1 MNTKQFF
8 RIWTVVLIA
17 LLCGSS
23 PTWSVTYTANDQKDD
38 GGGTYNF
45 SWEHDDAVGL
55 LSSFM
60 NYKMDQYQKLK
71 TSKAFDAGSDQF
83 YWEFNANICPDL
95 DDLGYKTF
103 SADDEQAFAIYVA
116 TFTFNGDVLL
126 VTSDGVSHQIA
137 TFDFSKVTQANFV
150 SQTEI
155 NVPCTMVD
163 ANYGQVAVK
172 KTTAR
177 GINVYFSPVKKT
189 YIHKDVEKIIIRST
203 VTARDGSNLYPNVGT
218 LKYEKA
224 LDFSSIDEGKPMPK
238 LTIDWNDKGEI
249 GCQAADVKDKRGNSK
264 YVAQFYR
271 LTRYIYYQKTRMGIY
286 KEYLF
291 GTDRDNLTITD
302 KSGGKMDLDFSFWP
316 FNHKGLDRS
325 DAAYTI
331 PVYVKYCGV
340 VRVNPSIPGAA
351 KTYVSYDQPDV
362 WVVVKPFTRPTSVK
376 VEFDKWGKKNT
387 VTWTRAENVQGWNGS
402 KWTHD
407 DCRFDGKW
415 YVIRYKKGQLASDYQ
430 LIGSVSGKNKPE
442 ALKLTD
448 DNIDYDE
455 EYVYRVVF
463 LPEVLEEKYSEKLAD
478 LPGQSE
484 THYKTDLWEEGS
496 VSTRMEIPVQLS
508 QDRSD
513 DSGIHLVWEYNVQT
527 NGCDWRID
535 KHPLGESTWTTVT
548 TIPVD
553 TKQSTASYV
562 ETGGS
567 VCDRYVYRIMTKIND
582 KELYSDTLVC
592 NLPAGAYISDVKA
605 STGTEEKNVIVKW
618 KVARPGDDDI
628 WFRVLRRPIG
638 SDEWTL
644 LSDDI
649 HGHATEYTFIDERVM
664 AGSYYEYS
672 IEAYGAKCEGQLVQ
686 TGSSVAPGF
695 SQGRGTIT
703 GHISY
708 GTGTA
713 VNGVRVNLVKS
724 SADESTDQPQFL
736 SRYID
741 GEGKGLQWTADSA
754 KYASVLTGE
763 KELTLQLWARPME
776 GSGEALK
783 TLLVLNGALE
793 MGVKTENGKDYFL
806 YAADLSTAE
815 KYTHI
820 FPKLVFDQYDFT
832 HVAAAYK
839 QGKWTFYVGN
849 DTLRSETVNAWSPNW
864 KVCSKAGTKSLSVGG
879 GINRPG
885 FDIYNGF
892 VDDVRLWSRAL
903 TESEVNANYTRVL
916 GGTESGLLL
925 YWPLDEGIN
934 VTKYAFDVACQDG
947 LYQLNHPEVGIN
959 ATPNTAVPRQL
970 GLYGMTDAEGDY
982 IIRGIPFQQGG
993 TNYKLVPD
1001 MGVHEFS
1008 PNMRSM
1014 FVSPTSLTANNID
1027 FEDVSSFPMKG
1038 YVYYA
1043 GTNVPVEGVMFYVDG
1058 VVSTANGQNQQTDA
1072 NGFYEISVPIGQ
1084 HYIEARK
1091 GGHTMVGGGRYPLEG
1106 TVNFDREVQYDFAD
1120 STLVNFVGRVGGGE
1134 CNDTLSV
1141 GFGASKNNIGM
1152 ATLALKLNNPSFSFN
1167 CQDDHIS
1174 DAATERTWASD
1185 TTAINS
1191 RSWTGTGADSKYIY
1205 IRTDSLTGEFSALLP
1220 PLKYITKSITVD
1232 KNPDIEFTK
1241 LPEVDLTNVNA
1252 ELTDSLIQVTE
1263 QGDSVINQYTYN
1275 TKHIHTYFAK
1285 PQVKM
1290 WQPGNSVGA
1299 FGLKDYEGEDKFGP
1313 VQVSDLWTLEE
1324 GKLKYTYDY
1333 PILKELQKVKWQIRG
1348 FEAYENHD
1356 GKTVVVDTI
1365 PLRAQVL
1372 TISNEMSA
1380 GQRVV
1385 ALDSEPANGLEPGE
1399 VVDLKKDEC
1408 QLDADGMFT
1417 YEWTVG
1423 LPCIT
1428 KPYTRNL
1435 NITYVRRDR
1444 TYMAAD
1450 LNAIVVGDLPSA
1462 KNFVTRGPDKV
1473 LVVLRDP
1480 PGAKSKTTW
1489 KTGTTKTKIKNW
1501 SYGAFGTENFNLST
1515 KFGLSTQIL
1524 KDLVTVLLAGDKFK
1538 HELELGGGFTSEWSS
1553 IRDDEE
1559 TWSLTTSE
1567 AISTSSSDKYV
1578 GAAGDTFIGVST
1590 NILIGET
1597 RIIGFIRENPN
1608 APFEMGEDYG
1618 ISLGDS
1624 VKTKFIYSAY
1634 ELEKTML
1641 PKWEETRNSLIK
1653 VFVNNEQEAEAYE
1666 NPTDEVQYVTW
1677 LREGD
1682 PDFGTKDTYK
1692 VKAEKNH
1699 DWKKNKGVEDEVN
1712 WYNYQIKR
1720 WKEVLSN
1727 NEQDKVK
1734 AMKDR
1739 NRFWEKNISFDGG
1752 TSYSM
1757 SDRCDT
1763 TNVTKHKSSCSA
1775 SGLFNIGQTNKIE
1788 LGTVGFSVTWEIETE
1803 NGFQFSST
1811 ESDFDENLK
1820 TYAEFSYTFDDGNRG
1835 TDFSVDV
1842 FTSPAGHTK
1851 IFSLVGGQ
1859 SYNPYEGEEKTKWF
1873 EAGQHVLSNGTEQ
1886 MEQPGIKISLDG
1898 EVAGKSATLTDV
1910 PAGQTGNFTLHLSN
1924 NSKTHQGFEF
1934 SYNVLV
1940 QDGTNPNGLEILMD
1954 GTPASGRG
1962 IFIPAGETVKK
1973 VITVR
1978 QTDQSVLDYENVEI
1992 RFTSQNQPAKIK
2004 DAVTLNVHFKPASSP
2019 IDLVISE
2026 PVLNTE
2032 NKDGSLSL
2040 KLTNFDRQFKNL
2052 KSVGVQYRFAGNT
2065 QWTTLHTYVTKA
2077 ADLAG
2082 DGYSMLPEEGD
2093 IRLTVDMTNNLS
2105 YPEGKYEFRAF
2116 TSTPYDP
2123 ELIYTY
2129 SEVLPVVKDLTRPR
2143 ALTTPSPADGIL
2155 RYGNDLLLEL
2165 NEDIVPGYVTD
2176 KNIIVMAR
2184 LNDQPIDH
2192 NVALRLPKAEQ
2203 TTFTQ
2208 SPVFLN
2214 GDFSVDFWLKWSEPG
2229 TVMQLGKANSA
2240 LALRTDDAGHLV
2252 VAFAGDEYVS
2262 KKVLPRDEW
2271 TYLVMSYDADDMA
2284 FSVLGQYGTESV
2296 DLFKD
2301 EPVNEHATLTM
2312 EYAGDNTLY
2321 LGGDTMEGAMHDL
2334 SFFNICRDMKE
2345 AAATKYESKSNYV
2358 YGMTNYWPMNEGHGT
2373 LIADTRHTHNME
2385 TAGAWVLNNKNYA
2398 LSLKN
2403 KEGVTI
2409 DITKDNTTI
2418 ADSYAIEMRVEP
2430 DRDAEMDDEVVVFE
2444 TGSVPSNK
2452 LRLYFNKIRDLYLD
2466 YGTETKMLAHNFNFY
2481 FYGVQHHLALN
2492 VVRGQAASFY
2502 MDGERMAVL
2511 NEREMPRLEGAVMKL
2526 GKGLVGKIDEVR
2538 YWKAAL
2544 TEDRLLANQWNCID
2558 TTDVYSRGLAV
2569 YLPFEKDGVV
2579 NGVNTKVPTLEN
2591 MVSKTKT
2598 AVVCSEEAAVVE
2610 ETVSMLKNA
2619 PEETRIIATPVA
2631 SERKVV
2637 IHLDATPRDIEGTT
2651 LHITVDK
2658 LRDLNG
2664 NESQPI
2670 RWQAYV
2676 QQNTLKWTK
2685 DSVTISKKYG
2695 TDHVFDVNIEN
2706 KGAKNETYTL
2716 TNMPQWLSLVS
2727 ALGDTPVE
2735 DTGDMAP
2742 LTTKTLRFKVDPM
2755 VAVGNYDVTVGLLG
2769 NNDILEPLRIVMK
2782 VRGDMPDWTVDPTK
2796 FEHSMN
2802 MVGQAYLSGILMNNP
2817 ESRVAAFIGDECRGI
2832 AAPQK
2837 IRGAAYVSLTI
2848 YGNSEDNNGETA
2860 DSDKGKPLT
2869 FRIWDATRGVAYA
2882 DVHITLPD
2890 ASTTP
2895 VTFQTDQ
2902 FVGDFDHPVV
2912 WTKGNNI
2919 EQLLR
2924 LNEKWNWVALG
2935 VELDSNE
2942 PGVVFPDL
2950 TTWKTV
2956 IKDRVSNVYSSGTAW
2971 KGPLTI
2977 EGGTMYKMHLTQ
2989 LTNSRDISSG
2999 VSVMGRQM
3007 NLSTSPV
3014 TLRPGW
3020 NWIAYTPMVTMSV
3033 DEALAGVNANLGDR
3047 IKSQTGIAVF
3057 GEAGW
3062 VGNLKALES
3071 GHGYMYYNSSDVAQE
3086 FFYPTKASSGK
3097 HAAKRIQA
3105 TEEET
3110 ALSVFTSV
3118 DPYNYPDNMSMVIQ
3132 LTDGAEVVDTAEVAA
3147 FVDGECRGAS
3157 RADNGLYYLMVAGEG
3172 SGQPMELR
3180 TCIEGEM
3187 LTIDTRNVYTSD
3199 AIVGDPWE
3207 PYVINLQEL
3216 TGIRTVGIGSPD
3228 DSTWYDLQGRK
3239 LGQKPSRKGLYI
3251 ENGKKRVVRK

>member
-17 LLCGSS
+17 LLCCSS
-23 PTWSVTYTANDQKDD
+23 PTWAATYNAENIKDD

-71 TSKAFDAGSDQF
+71 TSKSFDAGSDQF
-83 YWEFNANICPDL
+83 YWEFNVNICPDL

-116 TFTFNGDVLL
+116 TFTFNGEVLL
-126 VTSDGVSHQIA
+126 VTSDGTAHQIA
-137 TFDFSKVTQANFV
+137 TFDFSKATQANFV

-527 NGCDWRID
+527 NGCEWRID
-535 KHPLGESTWTTVT
+535 KHRLGESTWTKVT

-592 NLPAGAYISDVKA
+592 NLPAGAYISEVKA

-776 GSGEALK
+776 DSEACTKALV
-783 TLLVLNGALE
+783 VLNNVLE
-793 MGVKTENGKDYFL
+793 LGVKSDNGTDYIL
-806 YAADLSTAE
+806 YSNDLSYGGLKRYYPTL
-815 KYTHI
+815 K
-820 FPKLVFDQYDFT
+820 FSKFDFT
-832 HVAAAYK
+832 HVAATYK
-839 QGKWTFYVGN
+839 QGKWTFYVGT
-849 DTLRSETVNAWSPNW
+849 DTLYHESINAERNYW
-864 KVCSKAGTKSLSVGG
+864 KVCKRAGTPSLLIGG
-879 GINRPG
+879 
-885 FDIYNGF
+885 DIKQNSYDNNKVYNGF

-903 TESEVNANYTRVL
+903 TESELNANYTRIL
-916 GGTESGLLL
+916 GGTENGLLL

-959 ATPNTAVPRQL
+959 ATPNTAVPRLL

-1043 GTNVPVEGVMFYVDG
+1043 GTNIPAEGIELYVDG
-1058 VVSTANGQNQQTDA
+1058 TASLKDGQVSKTDA

-1084 HYIEARK
+1084 HYVEAK
-1091 GGHTMVGGGRYPLEG
+1091 LGSHTMVAGGRYPLEG
-1106 TVNFDREVQYDFAD
+1106 TANFDREVQYDFAD

-1134 CNDTLSV
+1134 RNDTLSV

-1152 ATLALKLNNPSFSFN
+1152 ATVALKLNNPSFSFN

-1174 DAATERTWASD
+1174 DAATERTWESD

-1220 PLKYITKSITVD
+1220 PLKYITKSIVVD

-1241 LPEVDLTNVNA
+1241 LPEVDLTNIVMN
-1252 ELTDSLIQVTE
+1252 LQDSMTVYQE
-1263 QGDSVINQYTYN
+1263 NGDSITKFYTYN
-1275 TKHIHTYFAK
+1275 TKQIHTHFAK
-1285 PQVKM
+1285 PQVKL
-1290 WQPGNSVGA
+1290 WQPDNSVGA
-1299 FGLKDYEGEDKFGP
+1299 FGLKEYEGEDTFGP
-1313 VQVSDLWTLEE
+1313 FKVSDLWTLEE
-1324 GKLKYTYDY
+1324 DKLKYTYDY
-1333 PILKELQKVKWQIRG
+1333 PILEQSDSVTWKLRG
-1348 FEAYENHD
+1348 FEAYENRD

-1365 PLRAQVL
+1365 PLRGQVL
-1372 TISNEMSA
+1372 TIANEMSSD
-1380 GQRVV
+1380 QRVV
-1385 ALDSEPANGLEPGE
+1385 ALDSPPAGGLEPGE
-1399 VVDLKKDEC
+1399 IYDLKKDQC

-1417 YEWTVG
+1417 YGWHVG
-1423 LPCIT
+1423 LPSIT
-1428 KPYTRNL
+1428 KPYTRNI
-1435 NITYVRRDR
+1435 NITFTRKNR
-1444 TYMAAD
+1444 TYMGPN

-1462 KNFVTRGPDKV
+1462 DNFVTKGPDK
-1473 LVVLRDP
+1473 LLNVLRDP

-1489 KTGTTKTKIKNW
+1489 KKGSVQTK
-1501 SYGAFGTENFNLST
+1501 
-1515 KFGLSTQIL
+1515 
-1524 KDLVTVLLAGDKFK
+1524 
-1538 HELELGGGFTSEWSS
+1538 
-1553 IRDDEE
+1553 
-1559 TWSLTTSE
+1559 
-1567 AISTSSSDKYV
+1567 ISTSSDCAYGKYKLTVKHNYGQKVEIAAGGALKLVMSDLNNTFNTLGGFSIKWKTGTSKDQTWTLTATESVSTSSGGKFV
-1578 GAAGDTFIGVST
+1578 GSAGDTFIGLST
-1590 NILIGET
+1590 NLLIGNT
-1597 RIIGFIRENPN
+1597 RVIGFIRESAD
-1608 APFEMGEDYG
+1608 APFTMGEQDAM
-1618 ISLGDS
+1618 SVSDS
-1624 VKTKFIYSAY
+1624 VKTTFMYSTY
-1634 ELEKTML
+1634 ELENVML
-1641 PKWEETRNSLIK
+1641 PKWKDTRNSLIN
-1653 VFVNNEQEAEAYE
+1653 VFVNSKPEAEAYV
-1666 NPTDEVQYVTW
+1666 NNSDDVQYVTW
-1677 LREGD
+1677 LKATDEH
-1682 PDFGTKDTYK
+1682 FGEEDTYVMK
-1692 VKAEKNH
+1692 VPNNSE
-1699 DWKKNKGVEDEVN
+1699 WKNKIGAGDEVQWCN
-1712 WYNYQIKR
+1712 SQIESWEATLRFNEWEK
-1720 WKEVLSN
+1720 VFAMQNSN
-1727 NEQDKVK
+1727 ELWQ
-1734 AMKDR
+1734 
-1739 NRFWEKNISFDGG
+1739 KNISFDGG
-1752 TSYSM
+1752 TNYTYS
-1757 SDRCDT
+1757 
-1763 TNVTKHKSSCSA
+1763 HKSSYSKA
-1775 SGLFNIGQTNKIE
+1775 IKHNVTYK
-1788 LGTVGFSVTWEIETE
+1788 LGGIFKAGETE
-1803 NGFQFSST
+1803 EVEASTLAFKNVVSFST
-1811 ESDFDENLK
+1811 EHGRDVSETTSDYDEN
-1820 TYAEFSYTFDDGNRG
+1820 TNDYAEFEYTFDDGNRG

-1842 FTSPAGHTK
+1842 FKSPYQFSD

-1873 EAGQHVLSNGTEQ
+1873 EEGQHVLSNGTQQ

-1898 EVAGKSATLTDV
+1898 KDGGKSATLTDV
-1910 PAGQTGNFTLHLSN
+1910 PAGQTGTFTLHLTN
-1924 NSKTHQGFEF
+1924 NSTTHQGFDF
-1934 SYNVLV
+1934 THNVLI
-1940 QDGTNPNGLEILMD
+1940 QEDSNPNGLEILMD
-1954 GTPASGRG
+1954 GVPANGRG
-1962 IFIPAGETVKK
+1962 VYIPAGETVKK

-1978 QTDQSVLDYENVEI
+1978 QTDQSVLDYKNVEI
-1992 RFTSQNQPAKIK
+1992 RFASQYQPAKIK
-2004 DAVTLNVHFKPASSP
+2004 DAVKLNVSFKPASSP

-2093 IRLTVDMTNNLS
+2093 IRLTEDMSNNMS
-2105 YPEGKYEFRAF
+2105 YPEGNYEFRAF
-2116 TSTPYDP
+2116 TATPYG
-2123 ELIYTY
+2123 EEMIYTY
-2129 SEVLPVVKDLTRPR
+2129 SEALPVVKDLTRPR
-2143 ALTTPSPADGIL
+2143 ALTTPAPTSGIL
-2155 RYGNDLLLEL
+2155 RYGDDLLLEL
-2165 NEDIVPGYVTD
+2165 NEDIVPGYVSD

-2192 NVALRLPKAEQ
+2192 SVALQLYG
-2203 TTFTQ
+2203 Q
-2208 SPVFLN
+2208 SFGETHTKNPVFLD
-2214 GDFSVDFWLKWSEPG
+2214 GDFSVEFWVKWTEPG
-2229 TVMQLGKANSA
+2229 IILQQGYDSNKFSLS
-2240 LALRTDDAGHLV
+2240 TDDNGHLV
-2252 VAFAGDEYVS
+2252 VAFAGYEYTS
-2262 KKVLPRDEW
+2262 KDVLPRNEW
-2271 TYLVMSYDADDMA
+2271 TYIVLSYNSNDMTFTA
-2284 FSVLGQYGTESV
+2284 LGQYDKESKM
-2296 DLFKD
+2296 LFKD
-2301 EPVNEHATLTM
+2301 QPTDQWANMTAD
-2312 EYAGDNTLY
+2312 YSADNYLY
-2321 LGGDTMEGAMHDL
+2321 LGGGTFEGAIHDL
-2334 SFFNICRDMKE
+2334 SLFNVYRDVIDAGSMK
-2345 AAATKYESKSNYV
+2345 YQSKNQYV
-2358 YGMTNYWPMNEGHGT
+2358 YGLSNYWPMNEGHGAVA
-2373 LIADTRHTHNME
+2373 ADTRHTHDML
-2385 TAGAWVLNNKNYA
+2385 VLPNWTLDGLNYA
-2398 LSLKN
+2398 LWLKQASTD
-2403 KEGVTI
+2403 GVTI
-2409 DITKDNTTI
+2409 DITKDNTGRG
-2418 ADSYAIEMRVEP
+2418 DSYAIELWAMDMNPQTEH
-2430 DRDAEMDDEVVVFE
+2430 DAVLFE
-2444 TGSVPSNK
+2444 TGSVASNK
-2452 LRLYFNKIRDLYLD
+2452 LRLYYNKEHDVCLD
-2466 YGTETKMLAHNFNFY
+2466 YGEQTKVVASHTDFPADVAM
-2481 FYGVQHHLALN
+2481 HHFALN
-2492 VVRGQAASFY
+2492 VLRGQTAAFY
-2502 MDGERMAVL
+2502 YDGQRTATIMES
-2511 NEREMPRLEGAVMKL
+2511 EMPRVEGTVLRL
-2526 GKGLVGKIDEVR
+2526 GQGFNGMMDEVR
-2538 YWKAAL
+2538 YWKATL
-2544 TEDRLLANQWNCID
+2544 TEERLLANQWNCID

-2569 YLPFEKDGVV
+2569 YLPFEKNGIV
-2579 NGVNTKVPTLEN
+2579 NGINTKVPTLEN
-2591 MVSKTKT
+2591 MLPHAKN
-2598 AVVCSEEAAVVE
+2598 ALVCDEEKAAAWE
-2610 ETVSMLKNA
+2610 SQTMLKAA
-2619 PEETRIIATPVA
+2619 PEESRIIATPVA

-2637 IHLDATPRDIEGTT
+2637 IHLDANVRDIEGTT
-2651 LHITVDK
+2651 LNVVVDK
-2658 LRDLNG
+2658 LHDLNG
-2664 NESQPI
+2664 NESLPI

-2676 QQNTLKWTK
+2676 QQNTLKWSK
-2685 DSVTISKKYG
+2685 DSVTVSKKYG
-2695 TDHVFDVNIEN
+2695 DEYTFDVNIT
-2706 KGAKNETYTL
+2706 NECGSTEYYTIF
-2716 TNMPQWLSLVS
+2716 NMPQWLSLVDS
-2727 ALGDTPVE
+2727 EVTDDLE
-2735 DTGDMAP
+2735 P
-2742 LTTKTLRFKVDPM
+2742 LSQKTLRFKVDPM
-2755 VAVGNYDVTVGLLG
+2755 VAVGNYDVNIGLQG
-2769 NNDILEPLRIVMK
+2769 NNEIMEPLRIVMK
-2782 VRGDMPDWTVDPTK
+2782 VRGEMPDWTVDASK
-2796 FEHSMN
+2796 YEHSMN
-2802 MVGQAYLSGILMNNP
+2802 IIGQVYLNGVMMANGD
-2817 ESRVAAFIGDECRGI
+2817 SRVAAFIGNECRGI
-2832 AAPQK
+2832 AAPEK
-2837 IRGAAYVSLTI
+2837 VLGTAYVTLTV
-2848 YGNSEDNNGETA
+2848 YGNGVRTA
-2860 DSDKGKPLT
+2860 DLNKPVT
-2869 FRIWDATRGVAYA
+2869 FRIWDASKGVVYS
-2882 DVHITLPD
+2882 DVNISMSD
-2890 ASTTP
+2890 AAP
-2895 VTFQTDQ
+2895 VSSVAFQVDQ
-2902 FVGDFDHPVV
+2902 LIGDLEHPAI
-2912 WTKGNNI
+2912 WTKGSKV
-2919 EQLLR
+2919 EQILR
-2924 LNEKWNWVALG
+2924 LHEKWNWVALG
-2935 VELDSNE
+2935 VQPDNTN
-2942 PGVVFPDL
+2942 PAVVFPDL
-2950 TTWKTV
+2950 TSWKTI
-2956 IKDRVSNVYSSGTAW
+2956 IKDRYTSVYSSGAEW
-2971 KGPLTI
+2971 RGPLFI
-2977 EGGTMYKMHLTQ
+2977 DGGEMYKMHLTR
-2989 LTNSRDISSG
+2989 LNSSRDISGGMPVKGS
-2999 VSVMGRQM
+2999 Q
-3007 NLSTSPV
+3007 LDPDTSPV

-3020 NWIAYTPMVTMSV
+3020 NWIGYIPMTTMNI
-3033 DEALAGVNANLGDR
+3033 DEALAGTGAQIGDR
-3047 IKSQTGIAVF
+3047 IKSQTAFAIYS
-3057 GEAGW
+3057 
-3062 VGNLKALES
+3062 ES
-3071 GHGYMYYNSSDVAQE
+3071 GWEGSLTAMESGQGYMYYNNSDVTKQ
-3086 FFYPTKASSGK
+3086 FVYPTPIATGNRA
-3097 HAAKRIQA
+3097 AAKVQSTMRTIQ
-3105 TEEET
+3105 
-3110 ALSVFTSV
+3110 LSTFSPV
-3118 DPYNYPDNMSMVIQ
+3118 DPYDYPDNMSMVIQ
-3132 LTDGAEVVDTAEVAA
+3132 LIDGAEVVDTAEVAA

-3207 PYVINLQEL
+3207 PYVINLQQL

-3239 LGQKPSRKGLYI
+3239 LRQKPSRKGLYI
-3251 ENGKKRVVRK
+3251 ENGKKRVINKK